1 MTESEKV
8 GRAIIAEEYTKLCAK
23 LGMEAVEL
31 DVYVWAPDAG
41 PGDLS
46 SAGTA
51 LSCANAMYHKPQR
64 LVILPLGSSLDWP
77 SAPPPHPPPT
87 LCAVA
92 DGCWPV
98 WRIDLWHE
106 VVHQF
111 GDQVLSE
118 WAPLE
123 PGCRKANG
131 RMGNVGHGIAW
142 NRAVDKVA
150 TLLNLD
156 AGALDRLLD

>member
-1 MTESEKV
+1 MSESEKV
-8 GRAIIAEEYTKLCAK
+8 GRAIIAEEYKKLCAK
-23 LGMEAVEL
+23 LGMEAGAL
-31 DVYVWAPDAG
+31 DLYVWQTDAG
-41 PGDLS
+41 PEDLS

-51 LSCANAMYHKPQR
+51 LSCANAMYCKPQR
-64 LVILPLGSSLDWP
+64 LVILPLGSSLEWP

-87 LCAVA
+87 LCPLA

-111 GDQVLSE
+111 GDQVLGE

-123 PGCRKANG
+123 PGCRKPNG
-131 RMGNVGHGIAW
+131 MMGDKGHGMAW
-142 NRAVDKVA
+142 ARAVDRLA
-150 TLLNLD
+150 RLLDLD
-156 AGALDRLLD
+156 PGALDRLLD